1 MAAQFSRLTRRG
13 ALLGPLAL
21 LAGCGDWF
29 DWDSVLST
37 PKHPLEGK
45 REDVVHSS
53 HGLVVTEGI
62 GKVTLPPP
70 VANVA
75 WPQDGGNPAHLMGHL
90 QVGEKIGDAWRVG
103 IGTGGGFRREITAT
117 PVVVGQTVFTMDS
130 DAVVEA
136 FDVAQGIRRW
146 RLDTRAKQDHST
158 NVGGGLA
165 ISQNLL
171 YAATGRGDLVA
182 IDPAKGSER
191 WRQSLA
197 MPIRSAPT
205 VADGRVFVVTI
216 DDKIYALDADGGKQ
230 IWMHPAATVTTA
242 ALGLPAPAYAQGLVI
257 AGFGSGDL
265 LALRADSGT
274 LAWSDQITTGGSG
287 NTLADISSITAMPVV
302 SGDYVYAIGLGGLM
316 VAIELH
322 VGRRLW
328 EREVASGQTPWVAGD
343 WVFIL
348 SEDAEAAAIHVP
360 DGAVAWVTPLPHY
373 MNPKKQKDPISW
385 IGPLLASDRLIV
397 AGSNGQVLSLSPYSG
412 RILGEIQLK
421 KTNVAVAP
429 IAAGKTVY
437 MVTNDGALLAM
448 R

>member
-1 MAAQFSRLTRRG
+1 MAAKMSRLTRRS

-21 LAGCGDWF
+21 LSGCGDWF

-70 VANVA
+70 VLNAA

-90 QVGEKIGDAWRVG
+90 QVGDKIGDAWRVA
-103 IGTGGGFRREITAT
+103 IGAGGGFRRQITAT
-117 PVVVGQTVFTMDS
+117 PVVIDQTVFTMDS

-136 FDVAQGIRRW
+136 FDVARGTRRW
-146 RLDTRAKQDHST
+146 RLDTRAKQDNST

-165 ISQNLL
+165 IAQDLL
-171 YAATGRGDLVA
+171 FAATGRGDLLA
-182 IDPAKGSER
+182 IDPAKGTER
-191 WRQSLA
+191 WRQALA

-205 VADGRVFVVTI
+205 IADGRIFVVTI
-216 DDKIYALDADGGKQ
+216 DDKIYALDVNGGKQ
-230 IWMHPAATVTTA
+230 LWMHPAATVTTA

-265 LALRADSGT
+265 LALRAESGT
-274 LAWSDQITTGGSG
+274 LAWSDQITTGGNG

-302 SGDYVYAIGLGGLM
+302 SGDHVYAIGLGGLM

-328 EREVASGQTPWVAGD
+328 EREVASGQTPWIAGD

-348 SEDAEAAAIHVP
+348 SEDAEAAAIHIP
-360 DGAVAWVTPLPHY
+360 DGNVAWVTPLPHY

-412 RILGEIQLK
+412 KILGQIQFK
-421 KTNVAVAP
+421 KTNVAVPP
-429 IAAGKTVY
+429 IVAAKTVY